1 MKKIVFSGLVVSM
14 AVGTAFGATGTT
26 GSTTLAS
33 KSYVDQAAVYLNN
46 TKADKTSVYTKE
58 ESDARYLTSVDI
70 EQFDSTPYNGDDLGV
85 VINDHQVQLN
95 VDAEEG
101 SMYVYT
107 STGWSE
113 LAVEDEWSPDI
124 FTMPSGD

>member
-1 MKKIVFSGLVVSM
+1 MV
-14 AVGTAFGATGTT
+14 VGTAFGATGTT

-58 ESDARYLTSVDI
+58 ESDAKYLTSVDI

-85 VINDHQVQLN
+85 VINDHQVQLKVN
-95 VDAEEG
+95 AEEG